1 MSRRLSYELVAVTAL
16 ATLFTIAIRVAEATR
31 GPDDPGTMP
40 PLGEGWALKPADHPV
55 SPERKAIRIVYQPL
69 IGTR

>member
-1 MSRRLSYELVAVTAL
+1 MTRPLSYELVAVTAL
-16 ATLFTIAIRVAEATR
+16 ATLFTIAIRVADAARE
-31 GPDDPGTMP
+31 PDDPGTMP
-40 PLGEGWALKPADHPV
+40 PLGESWALKPADNPI